1 MRRYTRIILTAKVT
15 ARAALISST
24 KLAAKNVM
32 IKENGSLSRYE
43 PMSRSSPNRKKK
55 DRYQHQHPL

>member
-24 KLAAKNVM
+24 KLAAKKCHDKGKRIV
-32 IKENGSLSRYE
+32 E
-43 PMSRSSPNRKKK
+43 PV
-55 DRYQHQHPL
+55 